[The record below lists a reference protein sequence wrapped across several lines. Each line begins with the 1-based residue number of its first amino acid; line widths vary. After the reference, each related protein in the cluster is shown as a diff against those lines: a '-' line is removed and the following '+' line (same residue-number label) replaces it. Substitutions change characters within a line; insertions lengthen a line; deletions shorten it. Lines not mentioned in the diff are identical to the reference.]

1 MPIRVRYNNDADQD
15 CIIRPTPFIQITE
28 NVLKNK
34 EGNFGITYN
43 ITLTGTLISDH
54 GIPYALDPAT
64 NQPVEFFEPS
74 HVPPLFIGPYGL
86 FDKVPVSSRAKPFR
100 QKVTKPA
107 SAMLSKQ
114 RALRA
119 LFARDGQRIE
129 LTDIFDDSG
138 ATIICYPRVVSIDF
152 TEGSYVTTCQ
162 YTIQLEADF
171 LLRDNAGDDS
181 SSLVD
186 LEGTFANTGE
196 LRKIDTT
203 LSDLLDSSGT
213 FFIEDYNEDWSLE
226 ADDTQGESI
235 DNPRSYRISHSL
247 SATGK
252 TAYDFNGEIHKP
264 AWQQARDFVLTRLS
278 SNPNANYPNVAGQL
292 GSGTLDLVASYGGF
306 NHIRTEQINVSAG
319 SYSVTENWVLS
330 SGLSLENYSMSTSTS
345 NSAPFI
351 SVSIDGTIKGLANIP
366 PEQYG
371 NPQITAVS
379 GAYANA
385 LSKYNQVSNSGQFG
399 ITSDIYKRANNLVA
413 VQLNSQPVSVSLAT
427 NQFTG
432 DITYNVA
439 FDNRPTNIIS
449 GAISETIQ
457 INDTYPGDIFA
468 VIPVLGRRTGPV
480 LQYIGGRT
488 EYRRDISINLIMDYT
503 KIPYGDDRRSLLL
516 KKPSMVEPTASQ
528 ISQLLNELSPKG
540 EPGVRK
546 YFLSPPTENW
556 IPKEGSYSLNLTFT
570 YELDK

>member
-203 LSDLLDSSGT
+203 LSELLNSSGT

-226 ADDTQGESI
+226 ADDTQGESV

-252 TAYDFNGEIHKP
+252 TAYDFDGEIHKP

-351 SVSIDGTIKGLANIP
+351 SVSIDGTIKGLSSIR

-371 NPQITAVS
+371 DPQITAVS

-413 VQLNSQPVSVSLAT
+413 VQLNSQPISVSLAT

-432 DITYNVA
+432 DITYNAA

-468 VIPVLGRRTGPV
+468 VIPVLGRKTGPI
-480 LQYIGGRT
+480 LQYVGGRT
-488 EYRRDISINLIMDYT
+488 EYRRDVSINLIMDYT
-503 KIPYGDDRRSLLL
+503 KIPYGSNRQSLLL
-516 KKPSMVEPTASQ
+516 KKPSLVEPTASQ
-528 ISQLLNELSPKG
+528 IAQLLSELSPKN

-546 YFLSPPTENW
+546 YFVSAPTENW
-556 IPKEGSYSLNLTFT
+556 NPKEGSYSFNITFT

>member
-1 MPIRVRYNNDADQD
+1 MPIRVRYNNDPDQD

-34 EGNFGITYN
+34 EGNFGITYG
-43 ITLTGTLISDH
+43 ITLTGTLISDR

-74 HVPPLFIGPYGL
+74 HEPPLFIGPYGL
-86 FDKVPVSSRAKPFR
+86 FDKVPISSREKPFR

-129 LTDIFDDSG
+129 LTDIFDNAG
-138 ATIICYPRVVSIDF
+138 ATIVCYPRVISIDF

-171 LLRDNAGDDS
+171 LLRENTGNDQDAF
-181 SSLVD
+181 VD
-186 LEGTFANTGE
+186 LEGTFANSGE

-203 LSDLLDSSGT
+203 FEQLINSSGT
-213 FFIEDYNEDWSLE
+213 FFIEDYSEDWSLE
-226 ADDTQGESI
+226 ADDTQGESL

-247 SATGK
+247 NATGK
-252 TAYDFNGEIHKP
+252 TVYDFNGQIAKP
-264 AWQQARDFVLTRLS
+264 AWQQARDFVLSRLS
-278 SNPNANYPNVAGQL
+278 SNPNAAYPNVAGQL
-292 GSGTLDLVASYGGF
+292 GSGTLNLVASYGGF
-306 NHIRTEQINVSAG
+306 NHIRTEQINISTG
-319 SYSVTENWVLS
+319 SYSVTENWLLS
-330 SGLSLENYSMSTSTS
+330 SGTSLENYSMSTSAS
-345 NSAPFI
+345 NSTPFV
-351 SVSIDGTIKGLANIP
+351 SVSIDGSIKGLSSIP
-366 PEQYG
+366 PSQYG
-371 NPQITAVS
+371 DPKITAVS

-399 ITSDIYKRANNLVA
+399 ITSDLYKRANNLVA
-413 VQLNSQPVSVSLAT
+413 VQLNSQPVSVSLST

-432 DITYNVA
+432 DIGYNIS

-449 GAISETIQ
+449 GAVSESIQ

-468 VIPVLGRRTGPV
+468 VIPVLGRKTGPV
-480 LQYIGGRT
+480 LQYLGSRS
-488 EYRRDISINLIMDYT
+488 EYRRDVSLNLIMDYT
-503 KIPYGDDRRSLLL
+503 KIAYGNNRQSLLL
-516 KKPSMVEPTASQ
+516 KKPSIVEPTASQ
-528 ISQLLNELSPKG
+528 IANLLSELSPKG

-546 YFLSPPTENW
+546 YFISPPTENW
-556 IPKEGSYSLNLTFT
+556 NPKDGSYSVNITFT